1 MEKNTLIRSESMY
14 SSQGQHI
21 AERLWRETMGEL
33 SSSRVGQISDE
44 ASR

>member
-1 MEKNTLIRSESMY
+1 MAPIMY